1 MNLNRREFIKGISA
15 TTAVVAGSGAMA
27 FAIPQNQ
34 NSKVQIAFFTKLL
47 DKYENEFLAETLAM
61 AGVDGFDVTVRP
73 KGKIEP
79 EKVKDD
85 FPRFVETGKKYGLKT
100 EMMVTGI
107 STVNEP
113 YTREVLETAAKLG
126 VKHYRTQWLDIDFKK
141 GVDQSLAEIKS
152 KFEELTALNKSLGIQ
167 AGYQNHSGVRF
178 GAAIWDLYGVIK
190 DLPVQYFG
198 SQYDIRHAM
207 CEGSASWII
216 GLHRIKNNI
225 SSLAM
230 KDFTWK
236 VTGKKFEIVSV
247 PMGEGLIDFDKY
259 FKTLKELGIKAPV
272 TLHVEYPLL
281 TADEEKLPLLEQQ
294 KLLVPKIKHDVDF
307 VRSNFQKYQLG

>member
-1 MNLNRREFIKGISA
+1 
-15 TTAVVAGSGAMA
+15 
-27 FAIPQNQ
+27 
-34 NSKVQIAFFTKLL
+34 
-47 DKYENEFLAETLAM
+47 
-61 AGVDGFDVTVRP
+61 
-73 KGKIEP
+73 
-79 EKVKDD
+79 
-85 FPRFVETGKKYGLKT
+85 
-100 EMMVTGI
+100 MMVTGI
-107 STVNEP
+107 SSVNEP
-113 YTREVLETAAKLG
+113 YTKEVLETAAKLG

-141 GVDQSLAEIKS
+141 GVDQTLAEIKS
-152 KFEELTALNKSLGIQ
+152 KFEDLTALNKSLGIQ

-178 GAAIWDLYGVIK
+178 GASIWDLYGVIK

-198 SQYDIRHAM
+198 AQYDIRHAM

-236 VTGKKFEIVSV
+236 VSGKKYEIVSV

-272 TLHVEYPLL
+272 TLHVEYALL
-281 TADEEKLPLLEQQ
+281 TPDEEKLPLLEQQ
-294 KLLVPKIKHDVDF
+294 KLLVSKIKRDVDF
-307 VRSNFQKYQLG
+307 VRSNFQKYQLD